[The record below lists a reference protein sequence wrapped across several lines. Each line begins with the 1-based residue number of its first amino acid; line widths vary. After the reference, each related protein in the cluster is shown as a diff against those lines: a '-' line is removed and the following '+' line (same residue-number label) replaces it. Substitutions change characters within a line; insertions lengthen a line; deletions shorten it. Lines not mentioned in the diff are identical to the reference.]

1 MLRVTFMSLFS
12 CCALLFGCK
21 QSDLFRSVDAAT
33 FAEMITNPAIQLVDV
48 RTPAEYAEGYIPG
61 AKNMDVNSE
70 QFDRQ
75 IETLDKERP
84 VALYCRSGRRS
95 KMAAERVA
103 KAGYEVIELDGGIL
117 SWKGTLER

>member
-21 QSDLFRSVDAAT
+21 QSDLFRSVDAAI

-117 SWKGTLER
+117 SWTGALER